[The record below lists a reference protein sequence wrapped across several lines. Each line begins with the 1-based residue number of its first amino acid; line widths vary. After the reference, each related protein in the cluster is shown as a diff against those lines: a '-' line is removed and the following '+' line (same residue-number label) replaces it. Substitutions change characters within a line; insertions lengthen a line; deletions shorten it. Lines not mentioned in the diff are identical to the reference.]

1 MSSNFKNINFTVQQE
16 NVGSLLFLDVK
27 VCRKN
32 GLFVTSV
39 YRKPTLS
46 WIFTNYES
54 FIPTYQKR
62 ELLHTLLL
70 RSFSIYCDFKTFHFE
85 IDHLKTKK
93 TNYHLNLINYIRLK
107 LRFWMHLKEMFLS
120 RYPSWEVLRFKLRKT
135 FKNYSVINWRPAI
148 SKSVLRH
155 LLESKAFSP
164 SRIRYLRCYFQELLT
179 SIGVVAAMLP
189 IMERSNAICEH
200 LGISHLSRKKVK
212 IDNSK
217 LMAIQEHLL

>member
-1 MSSNFKNINFTVQQE
+1 MSSNFKNINFTAQQE
-16 NVGSLLFLDVK
+16 NAGSLLFIDVK
-27 VCRKN
+27 VCRKD
-32 GLFVTSV
+32 GKFVTSV

-85 IDHLKTKK
+85 IDHLKTILIK

-107 LRFWMHLKEMFLS
+107 LRFRMYLKEMFLS
-120 RYPSWEVLRFKLRKT
+120 RYRSWEVLRFKLRKS

-148 SKSVLRH
+148 WKSVLRH
-155 LLESKAFSP
+155 PLESKAFSP
-164 SRIRYLRCYFQELLT
+164 SRMRYLRCYFQDLFT
-179 SIGVVAAMLP
+179 SISVVAAMLP
-189 IMERSNAICEH
+189 IMERPKAI
-200 LGISHLSRKKVK
+200 LKPKFVNI
-212 IDNSK
+212 
-217 LMAIQEHLL
+217 